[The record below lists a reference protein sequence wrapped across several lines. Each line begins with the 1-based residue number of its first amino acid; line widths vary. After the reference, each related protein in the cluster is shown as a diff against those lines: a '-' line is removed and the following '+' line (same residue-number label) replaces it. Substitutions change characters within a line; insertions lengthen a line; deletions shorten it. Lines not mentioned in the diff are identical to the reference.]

1 MNHPAKI
8 KICGVKEKKV
18 AQQAQDLGASHLGFI
33 LYEKSPRFIPFQSA
47 LDIIDSLVQPKPS
60 MVLVDV
66 APNPSKLL
74 SRNHPA
80 IDFFQIHFPLDMDQS
95 WIREWSEIV
104 GPEKLWLAPQIPPN
118 ETFPEALL
126 PLANGFVID
135 AYSESAF
142 GGTGNKSDWNEFI
155 RLRNIFPKKHWIL
168 AGGLSPSNLLEAAIQ
183 AQPFLLDCNSGI
195 EDSPGKKN
203 LEKMKQLFVALADFP
218 K

>member
-1 MNHPAKI
+1 M
-8 KICGVKEKKV
+8 
-18 AQQAQDLGASHLGFI
+18 
-33 LYEKSPRFIPFQSA
+33 
-47 LDIIDSLVQPKPS
+47 
-60 MVLVDV
+60 
-66 APNPSKLL
+66 
-74 SRNHPA
+74 
-80 IDFFQIHFPLDMDQS
+80 
-95 WIREWSEIV
+95 
-104 GPEKLWLAPQIPPN
+104 WLAPQIPPN

-203 LEKMKQLFVALADFP
+203 LEKMKQLFVALADF
-218 K
+218 